1 MSSSTKEKIL
11 NVAGPVFAEKG
22 FQRTTVRE
30 LCEKA
35 SVNVASINY
44 YFGDKQNLYS
54 EVIRQAHR
62 RCEAQHPLPSW
73 GEEIGAEERLKD
85 LILAL
90 LKQLSVAETA
100 PWEVQLL
107 MREVLTPSRNGSEV
121 AEEYFSPFFRSLL
134 DIIDSLSPHQLT
146 YEQLSEIGMS
156 VLSQCLIYRYGQ
168 KTIASLAPSI
178 MFAGGK
184 PHVEH
189 LAEQITKFSLGG
201 IQAAPVQRPAV
212 TAAPAMNHAAQASGT
227 QVSNGGLASG
237 QIPVNPRTAAH
248 SVANPVGVGR
258 EVPAAQMQ
266 QPEMNRHNDH
276 SQSNPAGSNPAGF
289 SNQFMR

>member
-73 GEEIGAEERLKD
+73 GENVAPKDRLKD
-85 LILAL
+85 LVLAL

-134 DIIDSLSPHQLT
+134 DIIDSLSPHQLS

-189 LAEQITKFSLGG
+189 LAEQITQFSLGG
-201 IQAAPVQRPAV
+201 IQSAPVQRPEV
-212 TAAPAMNHAAQASGT
+212 NLTPPAASQVAQEPAQNSGMN
-227 QVSNGGLASG
+227 VG
-237 QIPVNPRTAAH
+237 QIPMNPRQTGHPVPNPIGAGRD
-248 SVANPVGVGR
+248 VA
-258 EVPAAQMQ
+258 AAQMQ
-266 QPEMNRHNDH
+266 QQERNRQNEHPQANRT
-276 SQSNPAGSNPAGF
+276 GYT
-289 SNQFMR
+289 NQFMR